1 MPMMVHLTSARNVQ
15 HIRRTGIH
23 KDGPGVYCM
32 PVLQDYYL
40 SHQWLRELRRWMPG
54 PLMAVYFRLDDEERV
69 TCGPYWQAHRT
80 LSVVEAVRLFRQH
93 DEPMQGWEIVVPRSI
108 IPNEIHKIRAISQVL
123 GWRYSPG
130 ARSRPWCNCPV
141 CVSRGEFNAS
151 KKRERRLVLPYPE
164 ILTQIQRVH
173 IQMQTQEGQERIE
186 SADEIVGLLSS
197 LYQRKAG
204 QASDF
209 RFLLDSPSSAI
220 LEALVDLLD
229 VYKGRAARQLLR
241 EATLRKEHLEITMG
255 TPPHA

>member
-54 PLMAVYFRLDDEERV
+54 PLMAVYFRLDDEEMV

-108 IPNEIHKIRAISQVL
+108 TPNEIHKIRAISQVL

-130 ARSRPWCNCPV
+130 ARSRPWCNCLA

-151 KKRERRLVLPYPE
+151 KKRERRHVLPYPE
-164 ILTQIQRVH
+164 ILTQIQRLH
-173 IQMQTQEGQERIE
+173 IRMQTQEGQERIE
-186 SADEIVGLLSS
+186 SEGEIVGLLYS
-197 LYQRKAG
+197 LYHRKAG

-209 RFLLDSPSSAI
+209 RFLLASPSPAV
-220 LEALVDLLD
+220 LGALVDLLD
-229 VYKGRAARQLLR
+229 VYKGRTARRLLR
-241 EATLRKEHLEITMG
+241 EATSLRRSVDKSMG
-255 TPPHA
+255 EEKAD